1 MTISDKKPDLDQLF
15 AEARQA
21 RPDLPDDLAV
31 RILTDAEAVR
41 LERQKQAVPAR
52 RNPILGLFDG
62 LGGWQGLSGLV
73 AASLAGLW
81 VGFSAPSFLPDPA
94 DFIVTQDSSYLIAD
108 LGLEAIILEDYE

>member
-41 LERQKQAVPAR
+41 SERRERSIPRR
-52 RNPILGLFDG
+52 RNPIRSLFDG

-81 VGFSAPSFLPDPA
+81 VGLSAPSFLPDPA
-94 DFIVTQDSSYLIAD
+94 DFIGTQDTAYLIAD
-108 LGLEAIILEDYE
+108 LGLEATFLEDYE